1 MAIAILNSDVHFQ
14 HNIDSESDEHSSS
27 SSSSS
32 SSESWEHGQG
42 PCYAHFDTRYAVG
55 THAAGWDE
63 IKKFSSSAAHGFYV
77 RFLKFD
83 NTVKLGNK
91 EWFDKEQIGI
101 KEPFPVT
108 YLPFTSQG

>member
-1 MAIAILNSDVHFQ
+1 MAIAILNSDVHFE

-77 RFLKFD
+77 RFLD
-83 NTVKLGNK
+83 TWYVCTIYNL
-91 EWFDKEQIGI
+91 DKICREFILPQ
-101 KEPFPVT
+101 
-108 YLPFTSQG
+108 YLDLSLI